1 MRAYY
6 GYEEI
11 KNLEVE
17 LSWQVGRIHSK
28 PFISREM
35 QELAYEIDKLLI
47 SYNKVLNNLKSGE
60 KVTDVHRVQGFNET
74 EIYIDIIS
82 NFL

>member
-11 KNLEVE
+11 KNLKVK
-17 LSWQVGRIHSK
+17 LSWQVDRIHDK

-47 SYNKVLNNLKSGE
+47 SYNKILNNLKLGE
-60 KVTDVHRVQGFNET
+60 KVTDIQIVQGFNET
-74 EIYIDIIS
+74 EIYIYIIS

>member
-11 KNLEVE
+11 KNLKVE
-17 LSWQVGRIHSK
+17 LSWQVDRIYDK

-47 SYNKVLNNLKSGE
+47 SYNKVLNDLKSGE
-60 KVTDVHRVQGFNET
+60 KVTDVQIVQGFNET